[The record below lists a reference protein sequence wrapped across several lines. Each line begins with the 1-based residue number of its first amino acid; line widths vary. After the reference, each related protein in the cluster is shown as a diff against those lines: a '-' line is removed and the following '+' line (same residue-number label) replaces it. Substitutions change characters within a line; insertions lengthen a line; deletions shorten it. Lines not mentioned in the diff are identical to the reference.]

1 MKSFLQ
7 NNNIEMHYEEISV
20 VSERFVRTLNNEV
33 YRYMTS
39 KTVYIDK
46 LDDRANKYNIY
57 ISN

>member
-39 KTVYIDK
+39 KNVYIDK
-46 LDDRANKYNIY
+46 LDDRANKYNIH